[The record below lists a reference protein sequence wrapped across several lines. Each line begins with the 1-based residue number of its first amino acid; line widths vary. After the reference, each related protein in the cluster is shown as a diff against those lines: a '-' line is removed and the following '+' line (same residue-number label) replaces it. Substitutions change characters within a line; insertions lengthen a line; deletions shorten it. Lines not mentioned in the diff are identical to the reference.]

1 MSATTSSNTSR
12 NPSKCKCSVSPAL
25 LTSWTSHNPGRRF
38 LACKFRF
45 CKYFRW
51 VDEEQ
56 SEWKR
61 DVINQLLLE
70 KKLLQSENNNL
81 RVEKSQLVEQVIE
94 LRAENHLMREKIDF
108 GHSART
114 FTCSYCSNLNALM
127 TNLIMIV
134 ISEFLNP
141 NLMTNLTV
149 EEM

>member
-1 MSATTSSNTSR
+1 MSTATSSNSSR
-12 NPSKCKCSVSPAL
+12 NPSKCKCSVLPAL

-56 SEWKR
+56 SEWQW

-70 KKLLQSENNNL
+70 KKLLQSDNNL

-94 LRAENHLMREKIDF
+94 LRAENHLMKEKMAF
-108 GHSART
+108 GEVYTVPLESRMKRLPKILYAIV
-114 FTCSYCSNLNALM
+114 FALILAHV
-127 TNLIMIV
+127 TKQV
-134 ISEFLNP
+134 
-141 NLMTNLTV
+141 
-149 EEM
+149 